1 MDIGEKFFN
10 YPVFLRINFSGFSET
25 LSYYEY
31 LAKIV
36 QNRSLAN
43 LVCGSLDVGFFDLF
57 IMASALP
64 FFRNAGRYF
73 EFQDAVCLLLEKYF
87 GRYEFVR

>member
-1 MDIGEKFFN
+1 MDSVLWLLPQHSPI
-10 YPVFLRINFSGFSET
+10 V
-25 LSYYEY
+25 Y

-36 QNRSLAN
+36 QNKSLAN
-43 LVCGSLDVGFFDLF
+43 LACGSLDVDFFDLF

-64 FFRNAGRYF
+64 FFRNAGQYF

-87 GRYEFVR
+87 GRYEFVH